1 LAVPALAAVL
11 ALGMPQAVPRAGAAT
26 AGMLPLV
33 ADPSVSRVAGDDR
46 YSTSVGAV
54 LLVRPDGI
62 PSVVVSEL
70 KRLAPASIVV
80 VGVLVGLLYLV
91 AGSLT
96 HESPRFRHLPPSAH
110 PAH

>member
-1 LAVPALAAVL
+1 MAATKAAFPTGTTPAVVYLVSGTSPWESLSATPAAV
-11 ALGMPQAVPRAGAAT
+11 
-26 AGMLPLV
+26 
-33 ADPSVSRVAGDDR
+33 
-46 YSTSVGAV
+46 YEVGAV

-80 VGVLVGLLYLV
+80 VVVLVGLLYLV